1 MKSNTIKAAII
12 LLIILIVAGILNA
25 EKPKGKVVDDM
36 DLIIEKSNQTMREA
50 AKVSQKADQVVVEQ
64 VKEMKQTIEVLEVER
79 ESLVQQVKVM
89 YNEMESIKSAPL
101 QSFDVLAI
109 LPDSTGGGE

>member
-1 MKSNTIKAAII
+1 MKLLNIGVYVLIGVLIGGAIT
-12 LLIILIVAGILNA
+12 AK
-25 EKPKGKVVDDM
+25 KPNQVQADPT
-36 DLIIEKSNQTMREA
+36 DLIIEKSKQTMQKA
-50 AKVSQKADQVVVEQ
+50 ASVSQKADQVVVAQ

-89 YNEMESIKSAPL
+89 YNEMESIKSAPV

-109 LPDSTGGGE
+109 LPDSASGGN